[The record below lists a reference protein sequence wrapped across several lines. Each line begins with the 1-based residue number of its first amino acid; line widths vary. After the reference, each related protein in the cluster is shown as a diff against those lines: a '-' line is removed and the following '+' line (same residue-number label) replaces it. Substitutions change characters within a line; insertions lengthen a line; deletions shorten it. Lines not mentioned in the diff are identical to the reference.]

1 MIKETTMTKKQIYM
15 IESCSGGTG
24 KTALAKRIALGL
36 LNKRPVLYIDLNL
49 FGPPSWLI
57 DEKGFRPI
65 YDKEKRIPV
74 DLLDEYL
81 YRFTRGNGSIIEGAI
96 RNGLDISKANL
107 VISNLYKNSN
117 NFDDLLVNNLFD
129 DLNSYWV
136 TELIIDHIIKV
147 ALHCYDDVCIILDCQ
162 GGYNQINS
170 SIEEKLLAYFPDI
183 TTICLV
189 KSLNNRDDE
198 CCIKVKD
205 RLLKRA
211 LDYKTVYDLIDND
224 YKDSENVLSDNNRK
238 KILYNMADDEDY
250 LNAWCNGV
258 DLNSLVVAKTL
269 PEWYTTSTQ

>member
-1 MIKETTMTKKQIYM
+1 MTKKQIYM

-65 YDKEKRIPV
+65 YDEEKCIPV

-81 YRFTRGNGSIIEGAI
+81 CRFTRGNGSRIEGAI
-96 RNGLDISKANL
+96 RKGLDISKVNL

-147 ALHCYDDVCIILDCQ
+147 ALHCYDDICIILDCQ

-269 PEWYTTSTQ
+269 PEWYTISTQ

>member
-1 MIKETTMTKKQIYM
+1 MTKKQIYM

-24 KTALAKRIALGL
+24 KTGLAKRIALRS

-49 FGPPSWLI
+49 FGPPSWLM
-57 DEKGFRPI
+57 DEKGFSPI
-65 YDKEKRIPV
+65 YDEEKYVPV

-81 YRFTRGNGSIIEGAI
+81 CRFTRGKGSGIEGAI
-96 RNGLDISKANL
+96 RKGLDTSKVNL
-107 VISNLYKNSN
+107 VISNLYKDSN

-147 ALHCYDDVCIILDCQ
+147 ALHCYDDICIILDCQ

-170 SIEEKLLAYFPDI
+170 GIEEKLLAYFPDI

-189 KSLNNRDDE
+189 KSFENRRDGE

-211 LDYKTVYDLIDND
+211 LDYKTIYDLIDND
-224 YKDSENVLSDNNRK
+224 YEDSEKVLLDNNRK

-258 DLNSLVVAKTL
+258 DLDNLVVVKNFY
-269 PEWYTTSTQ
+269 EWCAVTPY